1 MKGIKYAAATI
12 LGLAAALAALELGLR
27 AYAALQYRPGHE
39 LNSSVSA
46 KIICA
51 GDSFTYGLG
60 ASARGK
66 DYPGQLNE
74 LFRKAGG
81 EYSVLNAGVPGTN
94 SALMLRR
101 LPQTL
106 EDNHAAAVIIMSGSN
121 NNWNLQAAWGLED
134 SPLKAKVK
142 AALFRLSIYKFYA
155 YASRNLHRGA
165 NPVQSKAPAR
175 PGEDEALAALTNRDF
190 AKAEKLYSALRAKDR
205 TDGYAWA
212 GLSNTYFAQDKNKQ
226 ALLTAMDGLK
236 TAKTGRYK
244 LHYNLGKYFF
254 LQWHTRSAPDG
265 NYLSATHWFEQAAS
279 GAAAAGDSET
289 AQRTL
294 WDLCSSYR
302 SAGEQKRGLA
312 FLASLSLPDAD
323 KRIFN
328 AFLKTD
334 DLNSKIQNWLTHDL
348 GAAAELCRSHGAKL
362 FLANF
367 PDQPGYSDLN
377 TQLKM
382 LAAQLGA
389 PLIDNAAMFAR
400 LRAARPEGFDAKY
413 FVSDGHCNDAGYA
426 LMAENA
432 YSVLAEH
439 GFKQDAAIVAPA
451 KQALQ

>member
-12 LGLAAALAALELGLR
+12 LGLAVALAALELGLR
-27 AYAALQYRPGHE
+27 TYAALQYRPGHE
-39 LNSSVSA
+39 LDSSASA

-74 LFRKAGG
+74 LFRKTGG
-81 EYSVLNAGVPGTN
+81 KYSVVNAGVPGTN

-106 EDNHAAAVIIMSGSN
+106 EDSRPAAVIIMSGSN
-121 NNWNLQAAWGLED
+121 NNWNLQSAWGLED
-134 SPLKAKVK
+134 SPLKAKMK
-142 AALFRLSIYKFYA
+142 SALFRLSIYKFCS

-165 NPVQSKAPAR
+165 NPVQSKAAAR

-190 AKAEKLYSALRAKDR
+190 AKAETLYSARIAKDR

-212 GLSNTYFAQDKNKQ
+212 GLSSTYFAQDKNKQ

-254 LQWHTRSAPDG
+254 LQWHTRSVADG

-302 SAGEQKRGLA
+302 SAGERKRGLA
-312 FLASLSLPDAD
+312 FLTSLSLPDAD
-323 KRIFN
+323 KRIFT
-328 AFLKTD
+328 AVGIFQVVPIRLHIKETIILD
-334 DLNSKIQNWLTHDL
+334 V
-348 GAAAELCRSHGAKL
+348 LC
-362 FLANF
+362 
-367 PDQPGYSDLN
+367 
-377 TQLKM
+377 
-382 LAAQLGA
+382 
-389 PLIDNAAMFAR
+389 I
-400 LRAARPEGFDAKY
+400 E
-413 FVSDGHCNDAGYA
+413 
-426 LMAENA
+426 
-432 YSVLAEH
+432 
-439 GFKQDAAIVAPA
+439 I
-451 KQALQ
+451 